1 MKVNIANTDLEPLSR
16 LGLGT
21 VGAGTKWSG
30 TEVGRIFGT
39 YAGSFGR
46 YPGKS

>member
-30 TEVGRIFGT
+30 TEAGRPSAHGCAVPANGI
-39 YAGSFGR
+39 
-46 YPGKS
+46 KS